1 MPMCDL
7 WFKIILNNYS
17 SLCILLSTIQYSCAV
32 DAAQCFPDFM
42 NVLHALDISNPNA
55 THHTTHLI
63 GKAICVCMRYRFL
76 LLHIEPT
83 SKGGSKSERTR
94 RRAER
99 KARLPPATNR
109 CSLRDAKS
117 LANKIQSC

>member
-1 MPMCDL
+1 MND
-7 WFKIILNNYS
+7 KIVGVVKDPKY
-17 SLCILLSTIQYSCAV
+17 
-32 DAAQCFPDFM
+32 QCG
-42 NVLHALDISNPNA
+42 ALDDLFINREANQNLSNVSQ
-55 THHTTHLI
+55 T
-63 GKAICVCMRYRFL
+63 RS
-76 LLHIEPT
+76 HIEPT

-109 CSLRDAKS
+109 RSLRDAKS